1 MPTGPFV
8 AYYRV
13 STARQ
18 GRSGLGLEAQRK
30 AVHDYLNGGDWK
42 LLGEFTEV
50 ETGKS
55 VSRPELAKA
64 LARCRVMGAKL
75 VVAKL
80 DRLARNAAF
89 LLSLRDAGVPFV
101 AADMPDANE
110 MTVGIMA
117 VIAEGEAKA
126 ISARTKAA
134 LQAAKARGVQLGGK
148 RDNSQAPS
156 QQHREQ
162 ALVAR
167 AAKAGRKA
175 SDLAPIIK
183 DVLATLGQD
192 ASARAVA
199 RELTVRGIPTA
210 NGGSTW
216 QPVQVQRVLSRV
228 GA

>member
-1 MPTGPFV
+1 MPTGNFI

-30 AVHDYLNGGDWK
+30 AVSDYLNGGDWK
-42 LLGEFTEV
+42 LLGEYTEV

-55 VSRPELAKA
+55 AARPELTKA

-134 LQAAKARGVQLGGK
+134 LQAAKARGVKLGGK
-148 RDNSQAPS
+148 RDNSQAPTAD
-156 QQHREQ
+156 HRKQ
-162 ALVAR
+162 AVAAR
-167 AAKAGRKA
+167 RGAAVRKA
-175 SDLAPIIK
+175 SDLAPVIG
-183 DVLATLGQD
+183 DVIASLGPD

-199 RELTVRGIPTA
+199 RELTARGVPTA
-210 NGGSTW
+210 SGSAIW
-216 QPVQVQRVLSRV
+216 QPIQVQRVMAR
-228 GA
+228 AAT